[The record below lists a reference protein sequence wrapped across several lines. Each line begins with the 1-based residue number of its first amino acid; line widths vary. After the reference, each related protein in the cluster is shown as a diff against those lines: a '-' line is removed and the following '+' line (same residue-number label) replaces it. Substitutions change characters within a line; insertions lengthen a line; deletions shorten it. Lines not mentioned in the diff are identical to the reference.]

1 MAKFTVPDAKQE
13 QLLLAEGIDPAHKM
27 VQWAGEDKLILR
39 NLRTGTDIALYFPQR
54 LKS

>member
-1 MAKFTVPDAKQE
+1 MAKFSVPDAEQE
-13 QLLLAEGIDPAHKM
+13 KLLRAEGIDTSHIM
-27 VQWAGEDKLILR
+27 VQYEGEDKLILR

>member
-1 MAKFTVPDAKQE
+1 MAKFTVPNADQE
-13 QLLLAEGIDPAHKM
+13 ALIRAEGIDPVGKM

-39 NLRTGTDIALYFPQR
+39 NMKTSTDIALYFPQR